1 MTGTLKRAGLE
12 LLTSEYYNNFADDTS
27 VQNAINDIDNAV
39 TITNKKGS
47 SILAD
52 ATLLEARIKLI
63 NSKIRNLEDEKLRI
77 KAEELEAS
85 SAKTKAAD
93 VKVQLALNNINLLSQ
108 VGSGLIE
115 NMMTLSA
122 GPSKALGVFGLL
134 GY

>member
-1 MTGTLKRAGLE
+1 M
-12 LLTSEYYNNFADDTS
+12 
-27 VQNAINDIDNAV
+27 
-39 TITNKKGS
+39 
-47 SILAD
+47 
-52 ATLLEARIKLI
+52 
-63 NSKIRNLEDEKLRI
+63 EDEKLRI